1 MSRSSE
7 PLVLMSVANALT
19 FSRLVF
25 LPIVI
30 VGVVTHQGPVAVTA
44 MVLMWV
50 TDLLDGRVARR
61 MRQAS
66 PFGKTLDSTVDFV
79 LIYSLFIAFY
89 AAGRLGVV
97 QFAILYLGLLTI
109 LLLQFSQMATGS
121 GELAAT
127 TLGKVTGALQYVYLL
142 FLVAREV
149 LAASP
154 VLGVV
159 NTVLFA
165 LLALAIVLHGV
176 ECGIRARRLAVQYA
190 VQGDG

>member
-30 VGVVTHQGPVAVTA
+30 VGVVTRQGPVAVTA

>member
-25 LPIVI
+25 LPVVI
-30 VGVVTHQGPVAVTA
+30 VGVVTHQGAVAVTA

-154 VLGVV
+154 MLGVV

-165 LLALAIVLHGV
+165 LLAIAIVLHGV